1 MEVVI
6 MLMTYLWEYI
16 NVKVFNLITN
26 IKLEEKY

>member
-16 NVKVFNLITN
+16 NVKVFNFITN
-26 IKLEEKY
+26 IKMEEKY

>member
-16 NVKVFNLITN
+16 NVKVFNLIAN
-26 IKLEEKY
+26 IKMEEKY

>member
-1 MEVVI
+1 MEVII

-26 IKLEEKY
+26 IKMEEKY

>member
-26 IKLEEKY
+26 IKMEEKY

>member
-1 MEVVI
+1 MELVI

-26 IKLEEKY
+26 IKMEEKY

>member
-6 MLMTYLWEYI
+6 MLTTYLWEYI

-26 IKLEEKY
+26 IKMEEKY